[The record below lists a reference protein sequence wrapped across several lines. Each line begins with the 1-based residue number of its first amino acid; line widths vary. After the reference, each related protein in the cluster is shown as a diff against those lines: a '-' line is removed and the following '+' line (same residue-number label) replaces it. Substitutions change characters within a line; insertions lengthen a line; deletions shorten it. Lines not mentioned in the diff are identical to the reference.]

1 MVCVVVRKNR
11 EAGRQGQRAASAG
24 TVVPT
29 SAGCKHRAWPPDRNT
44 ANTTCPLRA
53 HPRGGRE
60 PRPPQRQS
68 RQWGEPLTDGGD
80 VARGKLV
87 VGETEEEATF
97 TDATVADQQQLDQVV
112 VLGRHWEGQQV
123 QIICTLQ
130 QRENRFQQRG
140 NYFRRAKAA
149 DTKPRAGRHRRKA
162 ARPRAQA
169 HIVGTATPSGSR

>member
-1 MVCVVVRKNR
+1 MSPTSIVLILKSMPTVERGAKCEGGVNRLWCVSVVRKNR

-112 VLGRHWEGQQV
+112 VLGRHWEGRP
-123 QIICTLQ
+123 TT
-130 QRENRFQQRG
+130 
-140 NYFRRAKAA
+140 RRLFGALAFLTHSKMNCF
-149 DTKPRAGRHRRKA
+149 
-162 ARPRAQA
+162 
-169 HIVGTATPSGSR
+169 